1 MTRDRG
7 IPPRTPAKPNGV
19 NRSAR
24 SGRRSLTASPAVVGD
39 RPVRRR
45 PAGDRPERLSRP
57 AVNWRQRTVN
67 VLTDWR
73 FFTLV
78 GLSLTGGLTALSIGF
93 IFKLPAVPNC
103 PAVFW
108 PLASGSLRV
117 HCAQLA
123 ANKETVPDL
132 LEAIKLLNTL
142 GKNHPLYPE
151 ASRLIESWSTQV
163 LDLAEADFQAGK
175 IKEAVAAAKQIPPNS
190 AAAKLVDE
198 RVKHWETVWAK
209 AESIYAKAIEVLKKT
224 NLSDARTYAAR
235 LLSVDNEFWQ
245 SSKYEQLSQLITAT
259 HKDMTRMGKA
269 ENAMKS
275 GVVDDLVATLQDISG
290 ILKDSYVHKDAQEL
304 IPKMGRKLLDL
315 AEAALDRKDFSTALD
330 IANRIPG
337 NVNLGKEVDDFRWI
351 AQAQSKA
358 WSGGALNLEDAI
370 ADAGKISSGR
380 PLYDKAQRLI
390 GRWQVEIQELAQL
403 EQAKQLA
410 QAGDL
415 QKAIAQASN
424 LSQSNQAAQDFLKET
439 TRKAQEQSDRPIL
452 DQAEQLAA
460 FGDAQ
465 SLAGAIAQAQQIGK
479 GRSLYGQ
486 AQDQIQRWSNQLKG
500 LQQAAKVDTVATNP
514 TLPVAQPVSDA
525 APSVPTIS
533 PDEQA
538 SSNERAIIQQAN
550 GVASA
555 RTPDA
560 LVQAIGIVQAVP
572 DGSAVRAEAEAAID
586 QWSQQMV
593 QFAAAKAD
601 SDDILGA
608 MALAQRVPPGSS
620 GYSDAQALLGRLR
633 QSIGQ

>member
-1 MTRDRG
+1 MHR
-7 IPPRTPAKPNGV
+7 PE
-19 NRSAR
+19 R
-24 SGRRSLTASPAVVGD
+24 SGRRSRTASQALVGD
-39 RPVRRR
+39 RPAQRRR
-45 PAGDRPERLSRP
+45 PTDRPQRLSRP
-57 AVNWRQRTVN
+57 GVSWRQRTVN

-142 GKNHPLYPE
+142 GKEHPLYPE

-190 AAAKLVDE
+190 SAAKLVDE
-198 RVKHWETVWAK
+198 RVKHWESVWAK

-275 GVVDDLVATLQDISG
+275 GVVDDIVTTLQDISG

-315 AEAALDRKDFSTALD
+315 AEGALDRKDFNTALD

-358 WSGGALNLEDAI
+358 WSGGSLNLEDAI
-370 ADAGKISSGR
+370 ADAGKINSGR

-410 QAGDL
+410 QTGDL

-424 LSQSNQAAQDFLKET
+424 LSQSNQAAQDFLKQT
-439 TRKAQEQSDRPIL
+439 TGKVQEQSDRPIL

-465 SLAGAIAQAQQIGK
+465 SLEGAIAQAKQIGK

-500 LQQAAKVDTVATNP
+500 LREQAAKVDTVATNSA
-514 TLPVAQPVSDA
+514 LPVAKPVGEFAPEA
-525 APSVPTIS
+525 APTVPTIS